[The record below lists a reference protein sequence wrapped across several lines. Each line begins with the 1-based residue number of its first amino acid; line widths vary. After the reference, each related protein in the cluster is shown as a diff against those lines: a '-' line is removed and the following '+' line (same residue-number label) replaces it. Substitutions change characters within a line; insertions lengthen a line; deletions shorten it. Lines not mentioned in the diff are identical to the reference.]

1 MIKAKGYKGST
12 LIEVSAELLDGEIV
26 IEPEEYQQEY
36 RDMATEQDPIGGTYY
51 PDVNTLLCAYNV
63 LENHFFDSL
72 ESIEVDGDL
81 EEIPNEKDLVY

>member
-1 MIKAKGYKGST
+1 MVKAKGYKGNT
-12 LIEVSAELLDGEIV
+12 LIEVTAELIDGEII

-36 RDMATEQDPIGGTYY
+36 KEMAAEQDPIGGSYY

-72 ESIEVDGDL
+72 ESIEVVGEL
-81 EEIPNEKDLVY
+81 EEIPCEENMVY